1 MLFNSWGYVFLML
14 LAVPLHWALP
24 NNRWR
29 QPVLCVLSLA
39 FYAMWRWDFTLL
51 VVFSAVVD
59 YVCSLFIGAT
69 QDPRRRKAWLLV
81 SLVINFS
88 LLIGFKYTYFL
99 WDNVRVLAGAAGLE
113 LPPLQDMGVDILLPL
128 GISFYTF
135 QTVSYTVDCYRGV
148 IRPTKDFV
156 LFLTYVM
163 FWPQLIAGP
172 VLRADEVIPGLLRER
187 RWNAAWGAEGVALV
201 VAGLFKKVVLA
212 DNLSPLVDEAF
223 ALPAGALTA
232 PDTWVANALFGF
244 QIYFDFSGYS
254 DIAIGSA
261 LLLGLRFPDNFDWP
275 YMARSPR
282 EFWARWHISLSSWI
296 RDYLY
301 LPLTGERFQTHSTG
315 GIAVAAGTPSRASES
330 RRNGALL
337 LTWFI
342 MGLWHG
348 AAWTFALWGLYHATL
363 ILLYRLVKPLRELP
377 ERFPV
382 LAWLVML
389 PLAMAGWIAF
399 RAQDMSQALAMFG
412 RILTP
417 SAYTLRGRGVDMYA
431 YFWAAAITAG
441 MTALWLLRRR
451 ARDAQDS
458 APVPRPVLAVS
469 LAVMTFAVLLCMR
482 QVKQFIY
489 FQF

>member
-1 MLFNSWGYVFLML
+1 MLFNSWGYLLLML
-14 LAVPLHWALP
+14 IAVPLHWALP
-24 NNRWR
+24 NNRSR
-29 QPVLCVLSLA
+29 QPVLCVLSVG
-39 FYAMWRWDFTLL
+39 FYAMWRVDFTLL
-51 VVFSAVVD
+51 VLGSALLD
-59 YVCSLFIGAT
+59 YCVSLGIAAT
-69 QDPRRRKAWLLV
+69 QNPRRRLALLLV
-81 SLVINFS
+81 SLVTQFS
-88 LLIGFKYTYFL
+88 ILIGFKYSYFL
-99 WDNVRVLAGAAGLE
+99 WDNMRAVAGAAGYHVS
-113 LPPLQDMGVDILLPL
+113 PLQDLGVHILLPL

-135 QTVSYTVDCYRGV
+135 QTVSYTIDVYRRV
-148 IRPTKDFV
+148 IQPTKDFT

-172 VLRADEVIPGLLRER
+172 VLRADEVIPLLQAER
-187 RWNAAWGAEGVALV
+187 RWNSAWGIEGLALIV
-201 VAGLFKKVVLA
+201 SGLFKKVVLA

-223 ALPAGALTA
+223 ALPVAALTA
-232 PDTWVANALFGF
+232 LDTWIANTLFGF

-282 EFWARWHISLSSWI
+282 EFWGRWHISLSSWI

-301 LPLTGERFQTHSTG
+301 LPLTGERFHTTTAG
-315 GIAVAAGTPSRASES
+315 GIAEAAGGKRRAGEA
-330 RRNGALL
+330 RRNAALI

-348 AAWTFALWGLYHATL
+348 AAWTFALWGLYRAAL
-363 ILLYRLVKPLRELP
+363 ILVYRSVRVLRDLP
-377 ERFPV
+377 ERRPV
-382 LAWLVML
+382 IAWMIMF

-399 RAQDMSQALAMFG
+399 RAQDMHQALSMFG

-417 SAYTLRGRGVDMYA
+417 TAYTLHGRTVDMYA
-431 YFWAAAITAG
+431 YFWAAAISAG
-441 MTALWLLRRR
+441 MVSLWLLRLR
-451 ARDAQDS
+451 ARAAS
-458 APVPRPVLAVS
+458 TVAAIPGPVMALS
-469 LAVMTFAVLLCMR
+469 LAVMTFAILLCMR

>member
-1 MLFNSWGYVFLML
+1 MLFNSWGYVLLLL

-24 NNRWR
+24 GNRWR
-29 QPVLCVLSLA
+29 QPVLCALSLA

-51 VVFSAVVD
+51 VVFSALVD
-59 YVCSLFIGAT
+59 YVCSLRIGAT

-81 SLVINFS
+81 SLVINFG
-88 LLIGFKYTYFL
+88 LLVGFKYTYFL
-99 WDNVRVLAGAAGLE
+99 WDNVRLAAGAAGVE
-113 LPPLQDMGVDILLPL
+113 LPRLQDVGVDILLPL

-135 QTVSYTVDCYRGV
+135 QTVSYTIDCYRGV
-148 IRPTKDFV
+148 VRPTRDFV

-172 VLRADEVIPGLLRER
+172 VLRADEVIPGLSRER

-201 VAGLFKKVVLA
+201 VSGLFKKVVLA
-212 DNLSPLVDEAF
+212 DNLAPMVDEAF
-223 ALPAGALTA
+223 ALPAAALTA

-301 LPLTGERFQTHSTG
+301 LPLTGERFRTRSTG
-315 GIAVAAGTPSRASES
+315 GIAVAATGDSGASEA

-348 AAWTFALWGLYHATL
+348 AAWTFALWGLYHASL

-377 ERFPV
+377 ERRPA
-382 LAWLVML
+382 LAWALMF
-389 PLAMAGWIAF
+389 PLAVAGWVAF
-399 RAQDMSQALAMFG
+399 RAQDMAQALGMFG
-412 RILTP
+412 RLLTP
-417 SAYTLRGRGVDMYA
+417 AAYTLRGRAVDMYA
-431 YFWAAAITAG
+431 YFWAAAIAAG
-441 MTALWLLRRR
+441 MTALWLLQRR
-451 ARDAQDS
+451 ARGAQDF
-458 APVPRPVLAVS
+458 APVPRPLLALS
-469 LAVMTFAVLLCMR
+469 LAVMTCAVLLCMR